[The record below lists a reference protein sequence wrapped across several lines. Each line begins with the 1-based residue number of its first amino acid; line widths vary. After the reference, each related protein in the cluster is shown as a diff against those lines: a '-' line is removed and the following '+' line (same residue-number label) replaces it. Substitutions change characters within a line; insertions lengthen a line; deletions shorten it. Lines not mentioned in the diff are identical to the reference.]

1 MVSDRRYMNSV
12 KFDYTEIQCHCPHT
26 KHKAIDVFVYDIMSF
41 LSLSMSI
48 IRHLLLPRYR
58 QNNKKTVYRRCPFIN
73 PMSHLTLLHTQS
85 SPLCSI
91 FARTL
96 LVLPIPLTCLE
107 IWYCSRSHSILLVS
121 LIMLMSQ
128 GPYSSRFKHQ
138 TSSSS
143 SVDLL
148 PWGLGK
154 EMRSE

>member
-1 MVSDRRYMNSV
+1 MVSDRRYVNSV
-12 KFDYTEIQCHCPHT
+12 KCNYTEIQCHCPHT
-26 KHKAIDVFVYDIMSF
+26 KHKAIDVFVYDIVSLLSF
-41 LSLSMSI
+41 
-48 IRHLLLPRYR
+48 
-58 QNNKKTVYRRCPFIN
+58 NVYDTTFIVATIQAVYHRCPFIN

-107 IWYCSRSHSILLVS
+107 IWNCSRSHSILLVS

-154 EMRSE
+154 EMRSEQKKR